1 MVGEAQR
8 LPEGLPVGG
17 STGDLGRV
25 GIHRGKAGEE
35 ERQRRGKAEKRKG
48 REEAMWV
55 REGFGC

>member
-8 LPEGLPVGG
+8 PLEALPVGG

-25 GIHRGKAGEE
+25 GIHG
-35 ERQRRGKAEKRKG
+35 KRKG